1 MVLQLEPAT
10 EAYYTT
16 TRVALVGILLLLS
29 THGASLLHLRWVLGK
44 EEAQDGVPF
53 HLCALSQTVAW
64 GQLLLLLLHD
74 IVSDGPMLSA
84 ARSYA
89 ASWLWVTAFAY
100 LYHEAVGVGHTFV
113 SAAGAVGRAAEA
125 AALLGIL
132 FILQQ
137 GFAAVLDGVMQP
149 QALLA
154 QLGLA
159 LLLLTVPRGA
169 AGLCSWSRAVDVL
182 PAWLR
187 AARPPPSP
195 LAAFSP
201 LAPWSWTPGS
211 SADDVDAGAPAVRAA
226 DGVDF
231 AADSDGVGVAARLRR
246 RRKFSGERAGGVVG
260 VHIVVG
266 NGYQGSGGYYWR
278 GGGGGGG
285 GSGGGG
291 SGGGGSGGGGSGG
304 GGSGGGGSARRI
316 NSDGAEEKEFD
327 ECFEVGAP
335 AADRVGGG
343 PDTKRP
349 PPLHLGTRSPPRRRP
364 AALDAQHDASV
375 SLLSQPLPTPRE
387 ERRAAA
393 YATLRALPSRLSQLV
408 VGACWARLLLAALL
422 QLLQLQLL
430 LASVALEEPSELSPS
445 WWMEGW
451 AGADTALVTEAEQVA
466 VERLWSDWQWTGRWL
481 WGSTAPP
488 PPPPPPPLQ
497 ASASLVRLVSGG
509 WLHLIAAA
517 ATGHHLACR
526 YRLSDPSTPRMP
538 SLQSALVQTAA
549 LQVQA
554 AALPVAAHALGLV
567 SDVAA
572 ATLSTVPLCA
582 TPIHA
587 AAFCVAFLCANLV
600 GVRLYCGSMP
610 PQHAQLDEE
619 HED

>member
-1 MVLQLEPAT
+1 MSGAIVAPLEPAAT

-74 IVSDGPMLSA
+74 IVSDGPILSA

-113 SAAGAVGRAAEA
+113 SAAGAVGRAAAA

-137 GFAAVLDGVMQP
+137 GFAAVLDGVVQP

-195 LAAFSP
+195 LAACSP

-211 SADDVDAGAPAVRAA
+211 SADDVDAGAPAARAA
-226 DGVDF
+226 DGVDL

-266 NGYQGSGGYYWR
+266 SGYQGSGGYHWR
-278 GGGGGGG
+278 GGGGGDHF
-285 GSGGGG
+285 GSGA
-291 SGGGGSGGGGSGG
+291 

-327 ECFEVGAP
+327 EGFEVGAP
-335 AADRVGGG
+335 AADRVG
-343 PDTKRP
+343 DTKRP
-349 PPLHLGTRSPPRRRP
+349 PPLHMGARSPPRRRP
-364 AALDAQHDASV
+364 QHDASV
-375 SLLSQPLPTPRE
+375 SSVSSVSLLAQPLPTPRE

-422 QLLQLQLL
+422 QLL
-430 LASVALEEPSELSPS
+430 LASVALEEPRGLSPS

-451 AGADTALVTEAEQVA
+451 AGADAALVTEAEQVA
-466 VERLWSDWQWTGRWL
+466 VERLWSDWQWSGRWL
-481 WGSTAPP
+481 WGSGGWLWGSAAIPPPP

-497 ASASLVRLVSGG
+497 ASASWLRLVSGG

-600 GVRLYCGSMP
+600 GVRLYCASQP
-610 PQHAQLDEE
+610 PQHAHLDEE